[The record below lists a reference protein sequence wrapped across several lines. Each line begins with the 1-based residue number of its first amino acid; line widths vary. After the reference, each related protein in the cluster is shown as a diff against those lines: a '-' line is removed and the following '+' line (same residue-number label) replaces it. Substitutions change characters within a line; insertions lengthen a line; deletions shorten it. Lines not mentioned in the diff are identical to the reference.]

1 MKIPRDLTC
10 DGFVGVVSKKPVK
23 CALIIALDG
32 NLREQIERYALL
44 RAELSDLAVGSRLL
58 VAEIVGGERQDA
70 KPLVLIFLED

>member
-10 DGFVGVVSKKPVK
+10 DGFVGVVGKKSVK

-32 NLREQIERYALL
+32 DLREQIERYALL
-44 RAELSDLAVGSRLL
+44 RAELSDLTVGSGLL
-58 VAEIVGGERQDA
+58 VAEVVGGERQDA